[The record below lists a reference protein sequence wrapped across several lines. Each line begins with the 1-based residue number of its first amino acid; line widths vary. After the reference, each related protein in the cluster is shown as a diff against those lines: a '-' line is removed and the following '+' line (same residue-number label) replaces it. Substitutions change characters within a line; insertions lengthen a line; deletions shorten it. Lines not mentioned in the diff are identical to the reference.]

1 MDNEPIRRDLKTMT
15 GNAFG
20 NITDAPNL
28 ANLMADPLGTDVV
41 GGLTAPSTMT
51 DSPSNVEETTGQ
63 PPQVSFMADGEKIT
77 IESLMSR
84 VKALPSWTWL
94 VATGAVGVGYLA
106 SRRK

>member
-1 MDNEPIRRDLKTMT
+1 
-15 GNAFG
+15 
-20 NITDAPNL
+20 
-28 ANLMADPLGTDVV
+28 MAD
-41 GGLTAPSTMT
+41 S
-51 DSPSNVEETTGQ
+51 
-63 PPQVSFMADGEKIT
+63 EKIT